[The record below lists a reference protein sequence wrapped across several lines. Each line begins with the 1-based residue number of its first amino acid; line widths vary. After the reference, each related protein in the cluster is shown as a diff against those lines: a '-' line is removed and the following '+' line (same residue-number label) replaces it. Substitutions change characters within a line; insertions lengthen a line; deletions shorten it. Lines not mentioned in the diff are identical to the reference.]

1 MLLNTR
7 VLALSIGL
15 LLTMIASTQVSAISA
30 STTLRDAAVVREMV
44 ASGRLDEPAT
54 QVAVV
59 PIIVNAGTALL
70 PTIMGALANLLS
82 ILFSP
87 RALGQVL
94 RRRWKVAVIAAAS
107 LVLVGAL
114 GIPLLR
120 AASSSR
126 AAARAGGPPAT
137 EIDWAKVAENLI
149 PQEGL
154 HAGGDAPAREPT
166 APAEPVPGGVPADSP
181 ESVRLEAANAASGE
195 GTASPA
201 GLRPLWSFQPE
212 DGMFLG
218 TAAIVGTRVH
228 VAANQTDLGGYTGL
242 LASLDLETG
251 KPIWQV
257 TDAGKDTLLP
267 FFSSPAV
274 TADGK
279 YVVIGQGLDQ
289 DRKRLFITTRERKF
303 DKSGKFVK
311 SWGSRGSDPG
321 QLNIPH
327 SIAIDAGGNVYVAE
341 VGNKRIQ
348 GFTNDGEFKTQIT
361 GIGTPTAICI
371 SPGPNQ
377 YLFSSN
383 SNDVRNLDNGEIY
396 KLDLN
401 GRVLVK
407 FDGAGKLE
415 KEFSLLNEIDCR
427 NPNEL
432 LVAEIGTGEFKKF
445 G

>member
-15 LLTMIASTQVSAISA
+15 LLTMIASTQVSTISA
-30 STTLRDAAVVREMV
+30 STSLRDAAVVREMM
-44 ASGRLDEPAT
+44 ATGRLDEPAT

-107 LVLVGAL
+107 LVLAGAL

-120 AASSSR
+120 AAPSSR

-149 PQEGL
+149 AQEGL
-154 HAGGDAPAREPT
+154 HAAGDAPAREPT
-166 APAEPVPGGVPADSP
+166 APAEPVPGRVPADSP
-181 ESVRLEAANAASGE
+181 ESVRLEAANAPSGE

-201 GLRPLWSFQPE
+201 GLRPIWSFQPE
-212 DGMFLG
+212 DAMFLG
-218 TAAIVGTRVH
+218 TAAIVGKRVY

-279 YVVIGQGLDQ
+279 YVVIGQGLHQ
-289 DRKRLFITTRERKF
+289 DRKRLFIKTRERK
-303 DKSGKFVK
+303 
-311 SWGSRGSDPG
+311 
-321 QLNIPH
+321 
-327 SIAIDAGGNVYVAE
+327 
-341 VGNKRIQ
+341 
-348 GFTNDGEFKTQIT
+348 
-361 GIGTPTAICI
+361 
-371 SPGPNQ
+371 
-377 YLFSSN
+377 
-383 SNDVRNLDNGEIY
+383 LDRPLEI
-396 KLDLN
+396 L
-401 GRVLVK
+401 
-407 FDGAGKLE
+407 
-415 KEFSLLNEIDCR
+415 
-427 NPNEL
+427 
-432 LVAEIGTGEFKKF
+432 
-445 G
+445 